1 MVTFANTNSLCDFYK
16 NIITIVHYGNNIFD
30 SSLYITLQIKVVS
43 ERISILNYIQANSE
57 NLCMETNIAEPG
69 VKKKNSARPLPSSW
83 DQGIGCPDSFMDW

>member
-43 ERISILNYIQANSE
+43 VRISI
-57 NLCMETNIAEPG
+57 
-69 VKKKNSARPLPSSW
+69 VKLYSGEFGKPLYG
-83 DQGIGCPDSFMDW
+83 DKHRRTGHQEEELG